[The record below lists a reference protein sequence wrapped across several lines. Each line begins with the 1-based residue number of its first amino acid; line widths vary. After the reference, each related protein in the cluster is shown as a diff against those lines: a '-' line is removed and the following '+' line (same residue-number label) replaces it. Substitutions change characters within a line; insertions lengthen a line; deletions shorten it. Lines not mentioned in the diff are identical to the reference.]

1 MPFADWWSRKTAPT
15 CQGCGEPVPALARS
29 CAHCGARN
37 RARRVWLAVAVLV
50 PVLVLALGIL
60 SIVVP
65 RLPLPSTAPPDFA
78 WLKNAMQDCDAE
90 ATKQQGALYFL
101 VIPLAAKAEDE
112 GRWRSKSRDEV
123 GNAILLGTDDA
134 LEGLRSRGLR
144 LSAENYGFNVRD
156 GANVLYQ
163 WTSSSGVTRLTIPD
177 ADAIEMFNIQ
187 FQTDRQKSDTAWGS
201 VFSRKRGNCY
211 WVSAIIGT

>member
-1 MPFADWWSRKTAPT
+1 MPFADWWSRKTATT
-15 CQGCGEPVPALARS
+15 CQGCGEPVPALVRS
-29 CAHCGARN
+29 CAHCGAPN
-37 RARRVWLAVAVLV
+37 RARGVWLAAALLV

-65 RLPLPSTAPPDFA
+65 RLPLPSAAPADFA
-78 WLKNAMQDCDAE
+78 WLTKAMQDCDAE

-101 VIPLAAKAEDE
+101 VIPLATKTEDE
-112 GRWRSKSRDEV
+112 ESWRSKSRDEV
-123 GNAILLGTDDA
+123 GNAILLGTDEA

-144 LSAENYGFNVRD
+144 LSAESYGFNARD

-177 ADAIEMFNIQ
+177 ADSIETFNIQ
-187 FQTDRQKSDTAWGS
+187 FQTESRKGDTLWGN

-211 WVSAIIGT
+211 WVSAIIGN